1 MESIDLLAN
10 AMVGGTPHA
19 RALGIELVSVEPGHA
34 VMRVPY
40 RDDLV
45 GDAET
50 GVLAGGVLTVI
61 LDQACGLAASSARRA
76 EGPSTATLDLRIDY
90 VRAAIP
96 GRTVIAEAHCYKNTA
111 SIAFVRAVAYEDSA
125 EDPIATVQAA
135 FAANP
140 IPMAP

>member
-1 MESIDLLAN
+1 MESIDKLAD

-19 RALGIELVSVEPGHA
+19 RALGIELVSVTAGHA
-34 VMRVPY
+34 IMKVPY
-40 RDDLV
+40 REDLV

-61 LDQACGLAASSARRA
+61 LDQACGLAASSARGA

-90 VRAAIP
+90 MRPAIP
-96 GRTVIAEAHCYKNTA
+96 GRAVIAEAHCYKSTP
-111 SIAFVRAVAYEDSA
+111 SIAFVRAVAYEDRA

-140 IPMAP
+140 IPITP